1 MGLAPRIGGVTA
13 DQSTASCRV
22 MRVVFPRHSRSSM
35 QRVSFKSCF
44 HNNRSWELL
53 QVNTDKYNIFC
64 TIVATVSL
72 CHFVRNCVIT
82 KAMSDS
88 PQRILKINTRREKY
102 NQKTLSFQTGMSS
115 FSRLIFMEIIIK
127 KINVR
132 MSFLISVPY

>member
-1 MGLAPRIGGVTA
+1 
-13 DQSTASCRV
+13 
-22 MRVVFPRHSRSSM
+22 
-35 QRVSFKSCF
+35 
-44 HNNRSWELL
+44 
-53 QVNTDKYNIFC
+53 
-64 TIVATVSL
+64 
-72 CHFVRNCVIT
+72 
-82 KAMSDS
+82 MSDS